1 MTTSALSSQLQPAA
15 AQRATGR
22 GLIIRRFLRNN
33 PLALLG
39 IVIFLAWILISI
51 FAPAIAPYAPLQ
63 QDIVNRL
70 QGPNGTHWFGTDQLG
85 RDVFSRVLYGGR
97 LSLPAGVSV
106 VIVAGIIGT
115 IIGALAGYIGGW
127 FDELTMRLTEV
138 FMAFP
143 TIILAMAVA
152 AALGPSLVNA
162 VVAMVVVW
170 WPNYARVVRSLVLG
184 VKSQEYVEAAHAT
197 GVGNNRIL
205 WRTVLPNC
213 LAPLIVQ
220 ATLGFSGAILDAAAL
235 GFLGGPVSDV
245 PVLVLSGTLDGRT
258 YPYSQRQ
265 AVAGLSQAQVT
276 IVENA
281 GHNLFM
287 TSPAVTERI
296 QAFMRGE
303 PGVER
308 IVVDDWFR

>member
-15 AQRATGR
+15 TQRATGR
-22 GLIIRRFLRNN
+22 GVTIRRFLRNN

-70 QGPNGTHWFGTDQLG
+70 QGPSGTHWFGTDQLG

-197 GVGNNRIL
+197 GVGNSRIL

-213 LAPLIVQ
+213 LGPAVVL
-220 ATLGFSGAILDAAAL
+220 ATIDLGNAILV
-235 GFLGGPVSDV
+235 F
-245 PVLVLSGTLDGRT
+245 
-258 YPYSQRQ
+258 
-265 AVAGLSQAQVT
+265 AGLSFLGLGP
-276 IVENA
+276 EPS
-281 GHNLFM
+281 
-287 TSPAVTERI
+287 SPEWGRMVADGIEYFD
-296 QAFMRGE
+296 QWWMSAF
-303 PGVER
+303 PGLA
-308 IVVDDWFR
+308 IFSVVMAFNFIGDGVRDAMDPRLRKSV